1 MGIKFSIITVCYNS
15 ISTIEETIESV
26 RKQTYD
32 EYEHIIIDGSS
43 TDGTKDIIEKY
54 AKSSNKVKFIS
65 ENDKGIY
72 NAMNKGIKLAT
83 GDFIVFLNSDDTFE
97 KNSLQIIN
105 ENYNDFVEIIYGD
118 VYWQEEF
125 NGVRYEKKLDLRPDE
140 YSISSRDDYDIF
152 SKKYLGKIMSAHNA
166 SFIRADLMKNNLFD
180 ENLKICSDYKFFLN
194 MHLQNR
200 KIKYVPY
207 RITNMKMGGI
217 STTQLEL
224 GLEEHIKCELD
235 TLGYTTLNKEKRQR
249 EIRIMNIIKK
259 ISLLILPKN
268 YYVKLRYL
276 NKGWYRI

>member
-276 NKGWYRI
+276 NKGWYK

>member
-1 MGIKFSIITVCYNS
+1 MGIKFSIINVCYNS

-276 NKGWYRI
+276 NKGWYK